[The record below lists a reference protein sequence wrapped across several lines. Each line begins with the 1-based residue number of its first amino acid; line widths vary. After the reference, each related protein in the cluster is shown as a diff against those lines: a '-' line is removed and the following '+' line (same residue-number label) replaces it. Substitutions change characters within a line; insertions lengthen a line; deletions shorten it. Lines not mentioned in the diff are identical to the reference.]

1 MAKEFHITKAS
12 GCCCTCRRQLEPGD
26 RFAASLHE
34 TDEQFLRKDWC
45 PDCWDRE
52 GQQQNGDLIGSWQ
65 SRIPAAKEKKKL
77 FVDNDVLLNFFRR
90 LEGTD
95 QPERQAFRFVLG
107 LILMQKRLL
116 RYEKTLPGTDEE
128 TWLMRVR
135 GSDETFQLHNPQ
147 ISEEEIAQVSD
158 QLGQILEADL

>member
-12 GCCCTCRRQLEPGD
+12 GICCRCDRQLQPGD

-34 TDEQFLRKDWC
+34 TEDEFIRKDWC
-45 PDCWDRE
+45 PDCWDRDGRE
-52 GQQQNGDLIGSWQ
+52 GNGELIGSWQ
-65 SRIPAAKEKKKL
+65 SRIPAPKEKKKL

-107 LILMQKRLL
+107 LVLMQKRLL
-116 RYEKTLPGTDEE
+116 SYEKTLDEKQDE
-128 TWLMRVR
+128 IWLMRLR
-135 GSDETFQLHNPQ
+135 GSDETFHLRNPQ
-147 ISEEEIAQVSD
+147 ISEEQVAQVSD